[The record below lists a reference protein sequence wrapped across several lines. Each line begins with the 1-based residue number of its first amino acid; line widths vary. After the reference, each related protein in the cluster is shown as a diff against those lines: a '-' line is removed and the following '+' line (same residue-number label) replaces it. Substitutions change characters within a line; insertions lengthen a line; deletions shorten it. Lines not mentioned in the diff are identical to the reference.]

1 MPRRLLQY
9 ALGLFVMALGVVLLK
24 RADLGISPISAVP
37 AALADISRFTLGNT
51 TIALHIVCVLGQIL
65 IVRRITLKS
74 ILTAFVGIP
83 FGYII
88 DGIMLIIP
96 PFSGLIMRTV
106 MTVLALV
113 ISAFGIHAIVG
124 ADLMLPAPD
133 GLTHTISQVYHKK
146 LGNVKICSDGV
157 YIILSV
163 AIDLV
168 FTGHI
173 SAVGIGTVMSM
184 LFVGRFVTWYGKWF
198 PGLVMAPFWPEKK
211 AS

>member
-9 ALGLFVMALGVVLLK
+9 AFGMFVMALGVVLLK

-37 AALADISRFTLGNT
+37 AALSDITPFTLGNT
-51 TIALHIVCVLGQIL
+51 TIALHIICVLGQIL

-96 PFSGLIMRTV
+96 PFSGLVMRTV

-133 GLTHTISQVYHKK
+133 ELSHTISQVYGWK
-146 LGNVKICSDGV
+146 LSNVKVASDAAYV
-157 YIILSV
+157 LV
-163 AIDLV
+163 TLAIDLI
-168 FTGHI
+168 FTRGVHTVGFGTILAVLI
-173 SAVGIGTVMSM
+173 SGRCVG
-184 LFVGRFVTWYGKWF
+184 LFGKLF
-198 PGLVMAPFWPEKK
+198 PQLVMEPFWNIPQKK
-211 AS
+211 